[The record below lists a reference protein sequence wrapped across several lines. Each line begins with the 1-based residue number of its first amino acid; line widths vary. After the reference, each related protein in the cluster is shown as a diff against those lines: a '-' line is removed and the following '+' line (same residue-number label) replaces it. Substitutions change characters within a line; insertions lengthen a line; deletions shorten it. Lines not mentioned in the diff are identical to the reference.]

1 MTSRI
6 DAALADR
13 RDHIRAVA
21 ADGSPRHAVV
31 YKDRAT
37 GRWCVRLRLAD
48 AVISA
53 TPGSFYAALS
63 WAVRY
68 THDADQRNNRNM

>member
-13 RDHIRAVA
+13 RDRIRAVA
-21 ADGSPRHAVV
+21 ADGRPRHAVV
-31 YKDRAT
+31 YKDLAT

-48 AVISA
+48 VVISA

-68 THDADQRNNRNM
+68 THDAKQHANHNM